1 MITDWKQV
9 SPALF
14 EKLCAAVLQK
24 TGFTNIKWYGE
35 AGSDKGR
42 DIIAERLDTPV
53 PGIQRHEGWMVQC
66 KRYTK
71 SSLSKSELK
80 ELLDAAL
87 EHKIDSLL
95 IIVTSTVSA
104 NLRDWLT
111 TASETYPFKAY
122 IWEELDFRRQVNA
135 HKLELLE
142 SIPELAGGKEP
153 LWMYPRNHNEI
164 RLACNEFDEVE
175 IVVNNVDNV
184 EAAKAKATEFL
195 KHLQANGF
203 EWWH

>member
-1 MITDWKQV
+1 MITDWKQI

-24 TGFTNIKWYGE
+24 TGFTNVQWYGE

-42 DIIAERLDTPV
+42 DIIAERSDTPV
-53 PGIQRHEGWMVQC
+53 PGVQRRERWMVQC

-80 ELLDAAL
+80 ELLDAGL

-95 IIVTSTVSA
+95 IIATTTVSA

-111 TASETYPFKAY
+111 AASQNYPFSAY
-122 IWEELDFRRQVNA
+122 IWEELDFRRHVTT
-135 HKLELLE
+135 HKIDLLE
-142 SIPELAGGKEP
+142 SIPELAGRKSP
-153 LWMYPRNHNEI
+153 LWMYPINHNEI
-164 RLACNEFDEVE
+164 RFACNEFEEVE
-175 IVVNNVDNV
+175 IRVFNVDDV
-184 EAAKAKATEFL
+184 EEAKVKAIEFL

-203 EWWH
+203 EWWE